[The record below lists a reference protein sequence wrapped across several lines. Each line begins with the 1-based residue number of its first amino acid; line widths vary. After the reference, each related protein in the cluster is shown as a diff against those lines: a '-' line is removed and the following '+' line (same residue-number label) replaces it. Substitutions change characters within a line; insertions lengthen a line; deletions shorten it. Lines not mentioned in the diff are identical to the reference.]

1 MMDYMREYEKWLHS
15 GALTADEVKELE
27 AIAGDEKEIESR
39 FYGPLE
45 FGTAGLRGTMKVGLH
60 QMNVYVIRWATQG
73 FANVICAEGEKAKQ
87 RGVAI
92 CMDCRHHSME
102 FARAA
107 AEVCAANGI
116 HVRIFESLRPTP
128 ELSFAVREYGCQAG
142 INVTASHNP
151 KEYNGY
157 KVYWEDGA
165 QLPPHHAAAIAA
177 ELEKI
182 DIFTGVKRMAF
193 DEAVQAGLIETLG
206 DETDRKFMRHVM
218 DMVNDYDSVAKVAD
232 TFQVV
237 YTPFHGCGH
246 KLVPEAL
253 TRLGIKHLHCVPE
266 QMVIDGDF
274 PTVASP
280 NPENPEGFYLAVAL
294 ADKVKADF
302 IVGTDPD
309 SDRVGIM
316 VRDRE
321 GRFQPVSGNQTGVL
335 LSDYLYGAMKR
346 SGKMPEKPVMLKTIV
361 TTEMARKVAEAHGV
375 TCYDTFTGFKF
386 MAEKKNQL
394 EAAGEGK
401 VVFSYEESYGYML
414 GDYVRDKDA
423 VTASLLLT
431 EMAAW
436 YATQSMT
443 LYDALDVLYEK
454 YGWYGEKTHNLVMPG
469 LDGLEKMA
477 NLMKSLRENPP
488 AAISG
493 VAVVRRKDYADG
505 SVVDCATGAVS
516 AMELKGSNVLR
527 YELADGTTILV
538 RPSGTEPKIKV
549 YVLTIGKDAAER
561 DANVK
566 KYGEWAEALA
576 R

>member
-182 DIFTGVKRMAF
+182 DIFTGVKRMDF

-436 YATQSMT
+436 YAAQGMT

>member
-1 MMDYMREYEKWLHS
+1 MLDYMREYEKWLQS
-15 GALTADEVKELE
+15 GALTADEVQELQS
-27 AIAGDEKEIESR
+27 IAGDEKEIESR

-73 FANVICAEGEKAKQ
+73 FANVICAEGEDAKK

-128 ELSFAVREYGCQAG
+128 ELSFAVREYSCQAG

-165 QLPPHHAAAIAA
+165 QLPPHHAAAIAT

-182 DIFTGVKRMAF
+182 DIFTGVKRMDF
-193 DEAVQAGLIETLG
+193 DEAVKAGLIETMG
-206 DETDRKFMRHVM
+206 DETDRKFMANVM

-237 YTPFHGCGH
+237 YTPFHGCGY

-253 TRLGIKHLHCVPE
+253 TRLGIRHLHCVPE

-274 PTVASP
+274 PTVVSP
-280 NPENPEGFYLAVAL
+280 NPENPEGFYLAIAL

-316 VRDRE
+316 VRNKE
-321 GRFQPVSGNQTGVL
+321 GKFQPVSGNQTGVL

-346 SGKMPEKPVMLKTIV
+346 SGKLPENPVMLKTIV

-394 EAAGEGK
+394 ESAGQGK

-436 YATQSMT
+436 YATQGMT
-443 LYDALDVLYEK
+443 LYDALDVLYRK

-477 NLMKSLRENPP
+477 NLMKSLRQNPP
-488 AAISG
+488 AVISG
-493 VAVVRRKDYADG
+493 VAVARRKDYTDG

-516 AMELKGSNVLR
+516 EMELKGSNVLR

-549 YVLTIGKDAAER
+549 YILTQGKDATER
-561 DANVK
+561 DANIE
-566 KYGEWAEALA
+566 KYGQWAEALA
-576 R
+576 K